1 MSQTIVGLDI
11 SSTTI
16 GYGILS
22 TDGYK
27 IDYIDSGWIKPS
39 KKGTIFD
46 RLEDARRKIEIILH
60 KYQPDFIGI
69 EDIVQFMPDKTSAN
83 TVITLAIFN
92 RVLGMLAFDFLTA
105 KYERPTL
112 PSLFN
117 VLAIRHGIKLDSNL
131 PNKSNIPELVAKRL
145 GIIFPYDYKKS
156 GEIKTE
162 SFDEGDGI
170 AVSLYYAMILTGQKI
185 LKIKK
190 KKKRKNNKSK

>member
-1 MSQTIVGLDI
+1 MSKKILGLDI
-11 SSTTI
+11 SSSTV
-16 GYGILS
+16 GYGVLS
-22 TDGYK
+22 IDGYK

-46 RLEDARRKIEIILH
+46 RLEDARRKIEVILH

-92 RVLGMLAFDFLTA
+92 RVLSMLVFDFLSA
-105 KYERPTL
+105 KHGQPTL
-112 PSLFN
+112 PLLLN
-117 VLAIRHGIKLDSNL
+117 VLAIRHGIKLSPDL
-131 PNKSNIPELVAKRL
+131 PDKSDIPELVAQRL
-145 GIIFPYDYKKS
+145 GITFPYDYKKS
-156 GEIKTE
+156 GEAKTE

-190 KKKRKNNKSK
+190 KQKRKNKKNK